1 MSEPRKRTA
10 APLRARNVTVTRG
23 DRIVL
28 DAVDVTVA
36 VGHRIGLVGPNG
48 VGKSTLLRTLA
59 GEIRPTSGR
68 VERTPPTATVGH
80 LTQEPSTRDELT
92 RELLA
97 RRTGVA
103 QATTDLDTA
112 TTAIAAGDTGADD
125 RYSLALER
133 WLSLGGADL
142 DSRIGEVWHDIGL
155 APGLLDQSTRH
166 LSGGEAARAGLAA
179 LLLARFDVYLLDEP
193 TNDLDLD
200 GLERLERWIT
210 SLQDAVMLV
219 SHDRTFLERTIT
231 DVVEIDEFS
240 HRTTRFAGGWHA
252 YVEERATAD
261 RHAWERF
268 EQYDTQRTTLAA
280 RSQREREWATQGVA
294 KVRRSDERDKHI
306 RRFKVN
312 QTEQLAGRAARTDRA
327 IERLEQVDK
336 PRQPWQLQ
344 LRIAAAGR
352 PGDVVARLDGAVVEA
367 GTFTLGPIDLQIDAG
382 DRIGLIGANGAGK
395 TTMLAALFGDVE
407 LAAGSRYVGP
417 SVVVGEIDQVRGGLA
432 GDRTLLRAFQDET
445 RADLEEGDVRTLLA
459 KFGLVADHVVRRATT
474 LSPGE
479 RTRASLALV
488 MANGA
493 NVLVLDEPTNH
504 LDLPAIEQLEAA
516 LDSFDGT
523 IVLVSHDR
531 TLLDHVSLDRWL
543 RLAGGRLVD

>member
-1 MSEPRKRTA
+1 
-10 APLRARNVTVTRG
+10 
-23 DRIVL
+23 
-28 DAVDVTVA
+28 
-36 VGHRIGLVGPNG
+36 
-48 VGKSTLLRTLA
+48 
-59 GEIRPTSGR
+59 
-68 VERTPPTATVGH
+68 
-80 LTQEPSTRDELT
+80 
-92 RELLA
+92 
-97 RRTGVA
+97 
-103 QATTDLDTA
+103 
-112 TTAIAAGDTGADD
+112 
-125 RYSLALER
+125 
-133 WLSLGGADL
+133 
-142 DSRIGEVWHDIGL
+142 VWHDIGL

-252 YVEERATAD
+252 YVEERATAE

-367 GTFTLGPIDLQIDAG
+367 GTFTLGPIDLQIDAD

-432 GDRTLLRAFQDET
+432 GDRTLLRAFQDGT
-445 RADLEEGDVRTLLA
+445 RADLDEGDVRTLLA
-459 KFGLVADHVVRRATT
+459 KFGLVADHVVRPATT

>member
-1 MSEPRKRTA
+1 
-10 APLRARNVTVTRG
+10 
-23 DRIVL
+23 
-28 DAVDVTVA
+28 
-36 VGHRIGLVGPNG
+36 
-48 VGKSTLLRTLA
+48 
-59 GEIRPTSGR
+59 
-68 VERTPPTATVGH
+68 
-80 LTQEPSTRDELT
+80 
-92 RELLA
+92 
-97 RRTGVA
+97 
-103 QATTDLDTA
+103 
-112 TTAIAAGDTGADD
+112 
-125 RYSLALER
+125 
-133 WLSLGGADL
+133 
-142 DSRIGEVWHDIGL
+142 VWHDIGL
-155 APGLLDQSTRH
+155 APRLLEQPTRH

-200 GLERLERWIT
+200 GLEHLERWIT
-210 SLQDAVMLV
+210 SLQAAVVLV

-240 HRTTRFAGGWHA
+240 HRTTHFAGGWHA
-252 YVEERATAD
+252 YVEERATAK

-312 QTEQLAGRAARTDRA
+312 QTEQLAGRGARTDRA

-344 LRIAAAGR
+344 LRIAVAGR

-445 RADLEEGDVRTLLA
+445 RADLDEGDVRTLLA
-459 KFGLVADHVVRRATT
+459 KFGLVADHVVRPATT